1 MAETEELKVCRI
13 LSLDG
18 GGAKG
23 FYTLGVL
30 KGIEGMVGPL
40 HQRFDLI
47 YGTSTGSIIAAL
59 VALGHPV
66 DEILELYKTH
76 VVEVMKYWLPGN
88 KTAALKLWPRMCSR
102 TRLHGDK
109 DQRRHR
115 VDSMGVRDAHDFQN
129 IRRPNAR

>member
-1 MAETEELKVCRI
+1 MPGAEEPKICRI

-59 VALGHPV
+59 IALGHSI

-76 VVEVMKYWLPGN
+76 VVEVMKRWLPSD
-88 KTAALKLWPRMCSR
+88 KTAALEALA
-102 TRLHGDK
+102 TEVFK
-109 DQRRHR
+109 DQ
-115 VDSMGVRDAHDFQN
+115 DFTTVKTN
-129 IRRPNAR
+129 VGLVATRWAFETPMIFKT